1 MGLKRSDMNRQG
13 KIWGSTKSLFFK
25 NNVEIHRIEA
35 NEGGYCSKHKHDHKY
50 NAFFV
55 ERGQLKITVWKND
68 YDLVDETIIS
78 DQEMSIVKPQEYHM
92 FEAMEDTVAYEI
104 YWTEINT
111 DDIIRE
117 SCGGNNE

>member
-1 MGLKRSDMNRQG
+1 MCMNIQG
-13 KIWGSTKSLFFK
+13 KVWGHTQPLFLK

-35 NEGGYCSKHKHDHKY
+35 KQGGYCSKHKHEHKY

-55 ERGQLKITVWKND
+55 ERGQLKITIWKND

-78 DQEMSIVKPQEYHM
+78 DQQMSTVKPCEYHM

-104 YWTEINT
+104 YWTEISP

-117 SCGGNNE
+117 NAGGNNEYHNSD